1 MCVPFP
7 KHSPL
12 VKQCNNVPDLWEGL
26 SITRAEGYTKFLRRQ
41 ICAIPGSPSRPIPTL
56 DVDIQ
61 EVTT

>member
-12 VKQCNNVPDLWEGL
+12 VKQGSNVPDLWEGV
-26 SITRAEGYTKFLRRQ
+26 SITWAEGYTTFLRWQ
-41 ICAIPGSPSRPIPTL
+41 ICAIPGSPSRLIPTL

-61 EVTT
+61 EVAT